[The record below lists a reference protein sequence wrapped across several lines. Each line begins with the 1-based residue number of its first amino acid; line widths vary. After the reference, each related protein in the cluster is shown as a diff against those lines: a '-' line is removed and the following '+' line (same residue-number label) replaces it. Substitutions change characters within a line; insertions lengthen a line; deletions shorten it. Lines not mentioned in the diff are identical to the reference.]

1 MFLNDKLKSN
11 KNINYNKDSN
21 NPLLKIIYRKKSTKR
36 YDKNIFSSFE
46 PQSNKNKY
54 FTSLILKKITPNK
67 KSKKFKHN
75 SLENNS
81 IDICSNASN
90 NDEKQYKNKIIDFS
104 SDNSNKSGNIN
115 KIEENPFN
123 DRNKILRANTNN
135 FFFPKLNKTNLIRL
149 TKEINNESNIL
160 DTNLKSNLKMSNNN
174 INNNSIFSSKPKSE
188 KYLIFHKLN
197 ENKFRN
203 SYGLEHF
210 VSDTSNTG
218 FLTNTD

>member
-1 MFLNDKLKSN
+1 MFLNEKLKNN
-11 KNINYNKDSN
+11 KNINYNENSN
-21 NPLLKIIYRKKSTKR
+21 HPLFKIIYRKKNTKN
-36 YDKNIFSSFE
+36 YEKNIFSSFE

-54 FTSLILKKITPNK
+54 FSSLILKKISPNKKNK
-67 KSKKFKHN
+67 KSKYN

-81 IDICSNASN
+81 IDIGSNASIN
-90 NDEKQYKNKIIDFS
+90 GEKQYSNKIIDFS
-104 SDNSNKSGNIN
+104 SDNSNKSGNKN
-115 KIEENPFN
+115 KIEKNPFN

-174 INNNSIFSSKPKSE
+174 INNNSIFSSKQKSE